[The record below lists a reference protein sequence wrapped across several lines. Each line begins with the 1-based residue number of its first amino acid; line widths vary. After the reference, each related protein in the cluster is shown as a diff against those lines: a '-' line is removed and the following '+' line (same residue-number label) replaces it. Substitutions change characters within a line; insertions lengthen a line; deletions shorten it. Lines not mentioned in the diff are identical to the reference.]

1 MLQSLEVHQYA
12 LIDHLRVEWGPG
24 LTTLTG
30 ETGSGKSILLGA
42 LGLALGERADVSSIR
57 QGAEKCWV
65 EATFAATPSST
76 RWIERAG
83 LDVYPEI
90 TLRREIHAQGRSR
103 AFINDTPVN
112 LNDLRALAETL
123 VDLHGQDD
131 TRAYLHR
138 ERRLEWLDS
147 FSKNRDVLNAYQA
160 AWKAFQEAEA
170 RVQALAEETTAADPD
185 YIQFQIAELDA
196 IRVCDRDWTAIEEQ
210 RSLLLHAAGIRLSLQ
225 ASLAAIEGT
234 GADSSTDVLQALGS
248 AHKHLASATAFH
260 PAWSPLAD
268 QLQSALVEIKEI
280 SRELQ
285 RESERI
291 SEDPATLAQLEE
303 LWDELTRLQQ
313 KHRCNTP
320 TELCD
325 LRNAFQS
332 QWDRWT
338 AAHEIRE
345 QCEAERKAAIEKLT
359 SCAQALTVQRR
370 ELGEELARKLAQ
382 SLKQLHLPHAQLLF
396 RWDLRAKPDVWGQD
410 EIEWLFSANPGSPPL
425 PLHQVASGGERSRLM
440 LAIKTLTRHARVGT
454 IVLDEIDTG
463 VSGLV
468 AEKMALTM
476 KRMASH
482 VQVLAIT
489 HLPQVA
495 AAGEDHWEV
504 SKSVDGMVTRTHLQ
518 KLQGESRVT
527 SIAKMLSG
535 STLGPAALAHAQS
548 LLDGQI
554 QVAPD
559 LTKSETPVDSE

>member
-57 QGAEKCWV
+57 PGAEKCWV

-76 RWIERAG
+76 QWIEGAG
-83 LDVYPEI
+83 LDAYPEI

-147 FSKNRDVLNAYQA
+147 FLKNRDVLNAYQA
-160 AWKAFQEAEA
+160 AWKTFQAAES
-170 RVQALAEETTAADPD
+170 RIQALSEETTGADPD

-196 IRVCDRDWTAIEEQ
+196 IHVCDRDWAALEEQ
-210 RSLLLHAAGIRLSLQ
+210 RSLLLHASGIRQSLE
-225 ASLAAIEGT
+225 ASLAALEG
-234 GADSSTDVLQALGS
+234 GSAEQSTDVLQALGT
-248 AHKHLASATAFH
+248 AHKHLASAVAFH

-268 QLQSALVEIKEI
+268 QLLSALVEIKEI
-280 SRELQ
+280 ARELQ

-291 SEDPATLAQLEE
+291 AEDPATLAQLEE
-303 LWDELTRLQQ
+303 LWDALSRLQQ

-320 TELCD
+320 AELIA
-325 LRNAFQS
+325 LRQAFQN
-332 QWDRWT
+332 QWDRWA
-338 AAHEIRE
+338 AAHELRE
-345 QCEAERKAAIEKLT
+345 QLSAEREAAQATLF
-359 SCAQALTVQRR
+359 SCAQDLTAQRR
-370 ELGEELARKLAQ
+370 ALGEELASKLAQ
-382 SLKQLHLPHAQLLF
+382 SLKQLHLPHAQLKF
-396 RWDLRAKPDVWGQD
+396 HWNLRPKPDSWGQD
-410 EIEWLFSANPGSPPL
+410 EIEWLFSANPGSPPV

-440 LAIKTLTRHARVGT
+440 LAIKTLTEHSRVGT

-476 KRMASH
+476 KRMAFH

-495 AAGEDHWEV
+495 AAGADHWEV
-504 SKSVDGMVTRTHLQ
+504 SKTVEGNATRTHLH
-518 KLQGESRVT
+518 KLQGEGRVNA
-527 SIAKMLSG
+527 IAKMLSG
-535 STLGPAALAHAQS
+535 SSVGPAALAHAQS
-548 LLDGQI
+548 LLQG
-554 QVAPD
+554 
-559 LTKSETPVDSE
+559 LHSETPINSQ